1 MRLNIYRFAE
11 KDRGSS
17 DAHVGL
23 KTRTPKLKRGA
34 TPHPLPPPLKRR
46 GFLAL
51 SMLLLSACG
60 PQLGS
65 LEKGEE
71 GQVVRA
77 YGGDTLELD
86 SGLRVFL
93 AEIDAPRGEDAYAA
107 QAQGE
112 LEALALHRQVRLAYG
127 GNHRWVRRAREGEA
141 PLEPQQE
148 TAIAHVFVRSEGG
161 RWFWLQH
168 ALVSKGAAFVRPR
181 RDNHART
188 ADLLAL
194 EAGARAAERGL
205 WAKREY
211 RPLNASAAAALALS
225 FADSCL
231 RGPAPYRIIEGR
243 IGEANVFD
251 TRASLS
257 LGGEPPFALVVFGE
271 NFAAWDGPPLASL
284 SGARVRAR
292 GALGVYREQPQLCL
306 EHASQLEVLTPPG
319 EARTPRE

>member
-1 MRLNIYRFAE
+1 ML
-11 KDRGSS
+11 
-17 DAHVGL
+17 
-23 KTRTPKLKRGA
+23 A
-34 TPHPLPPPLKRR
+34 T
-46 GFLAL
+46 
-51 SMLLLSACG
+51 LLLSACG
-60 PQLGS
+60 PQLGA
-65 LEKGEE
+65 LEKGEQ

-77 YGGDTLELD
+77 FGGDTLELD

-188 ADLLAL
+188 TDLLAL
-194 EAGARAAERGL
+194 EAEARTAERGL

-211 RPLNASAAAALALS
+211 RPLNASAATALALS

-257 LGGEPPFALVVFGE
+257 LGGEPPFALVVFGG